1 MSHPHSAPAGDPHED
16 RELPIEGFKGTPE
29 EVERQ
34 WFEQVYRGRGDSMAQ
49 LTLRAVLMG
58 SVLGGVLSLTNLYIG
73 LKSGWG
79 FGVAITAC
87 ILSYAIWT
95 TLHGLGLVRTQM
107 TVLENNCM
115 QSTASSAGYST
126 GGTLISAFAAYI
138 MLNNASLPLDL
149 MLGWVFVLAVL
160 GVTMAIPMK
169 RQMINVEQL
178 RFPSGV
184 AAAETLKALHSH
196 GESGMRSARALG
208 AAGLLA
214 AMSKFWTDGLAVVSS
229 TLAPHQI
236 SAWVTR
242 FNEATVG
249 SVWMSRGVMFA
260 WEPLFIAAG
269 AITGLR
275 VCVSMMVGAVLC
287 WMVFVPYWINKDVI
301 TLTVTEPIPV
311 VIDRAIFSTEPDI
324 DRYASYNDRTG
335 DLKWEGPMS
344 AGVRAR
350 LATMFPDPWVQVQL
364 QRLYVRSQFR
374 AAEPLAAWP
383 AEFSA
388 KKDLAA
394 LLEFDDGRLRM
405 RELISPEQYEGL
417 RAASSDPQYL
427 RALAALYER
436 SVLPGYEPWWSSVVL
451 PEPFRKI
458 KIPDSLTQRLRV
470 ETSGEAALLLWRG
483 PMSESERTAVKAIN
497 KTPAF
502 EALVDE
508 LSAAAGRRTLTG
520 KIPEALAGWIALDE
534 ENRALRTLGPAP
546 EEGVDE
552 AVKVIEDDVLLSA
565 AVNNLIAASKK
576 PRASENFR
584 DLVYWTLWGGT
595 ACMVT
600 SGLLAFALQWRS
612 ALRAFGGLFNLF
624 GRRGAKSNDP
634 LEAIE
639 TPTSWFVIGQLF
651 ALVAI
656 CWLAHESFGMPY
668 WQSAL
673 AVVMT
678 FGLALVACRVT
689 GETDTTPIGAMGK
702 IMQLT
707 FGIVHPAKVAGDA
720 TAAMNVNLM
729 AANITAGAAGS
740 SADLLTDL
748 KSGYLLG
755 ANPRK
760 QFIAQFCG
768 IFTGTL
774 VTVFAFRLLIPSA
787 DVLGTPQ
794 FPAPAAQA
802 WRGVAEALSKG
813 LDNLEPLKLWS
824 IVIGG
829 AVGIVLPILSMVAP
843 AKAKVWIPS
852 AAGVGLAWVF
862 NWYYALLFLIG
873 AIIGWV
879 IEKKAPKVAK
889 EFTFPVASGIIAGE
903 SLMGVALIF
912 IENGP
917 EMWQRL
923 FGG

>member
-1 MSHPHSAPAGDPHED
+1 MSHPHAPPPGDAHAD
-16 RELPIEGFKGTPE
+16 RELPIAGFKGTPE
-29 EVERQ
+29 EIERQ
-34 WFEQVYRGRGDSMAQ
+34 WYEQVYRGRGDSMAQ

-58 SVLGGVLSLTNLYIG
+58 SLLGGVLSLTNLYIG

-95 TLHGLGLVRTQM
+95 TLYGLKLVRSPM

-138 MLNNASLPLDL
+138 MLNNASLSLEL

-169 RQMINVEQL
+169 RQMINIEQL

-184 AAAETLKALHSH
+184 AAAETLRALHSH
-196 GESGMRSARALG
+196 GDSGMRSARALG
-208 AAGLLA
+208 IAGILA
-214 AMSKFWTDGLAVVSS
+214 AASKFWTEGLALFSAA
-229 TLAPHQI
+229 LAPLQI
-236 SAWVTR
+236 STWVTK
-242 FNEATVG
+242 FNVATVG
-249 SVWMSRGVMFA
+249 PVWMNRGVMFM

-269 AITGLR
+269 AITGMR

-287 WMVFVPYWINKDVI
+287 WMVFVPYWIDQRVI

-311 VIDRAIFSTEPDI
+311 TLEGARFGSEPTI
-324 DRYASYNDRTG
+324 ARYASYNDKAG
-335 DLKWEGPMS
+335 LLKWEGPMS
-344 AGVRAR
+344 AADRAR
-350 LATMFPDPWVQVQL
+350 LAALFPDPWVQAQFD
-364 QRLYVRSQFR
+364 RLYVRSQFR
-374 AAEPLAAWP
+374 AAEPLAARP
-383 AEFSA
+383 AEFNA
-388 KKDLAA
+388 KPELAG
-394 LLEFDDGRLRM
+394 LLEFADGELRLRD
-405 RELISPEQYEGL
+405 LISPEQYDGL
-417 RAASSDPQYL
+417 RAASGDPHYL
-427 RALAALYER
+427 KALAALYER
-436 SVLPGYEPWWSSVVL
+436 SLLPGYEPLWASVPL
-451 PEPFRKI
+451 PESLRNM
-458 KIPDSLTQRLRV
+458 KIPESLSRRMKIAS
-470 ETSGEAALLLWRG
+470 SGSAVLLLWRG
-483 PMSESERTAVKAIN
+483 PMSDTERAAVAKISDA
-497 KTPAF
+497 PGFA
-502 EALVDE
+502 ALVDE
-508 LSAAAGRRTLTG
+508 LAAAAGRRTLTG
-520 KIPEALAGWIALDE
+520 SIPDALTGWIALDE
-534 ENRALRTLGPAP
+534 ENRALRTRGPAP
-546 EEGVDE
+546 TEGVDQ
-552 AVKVIEDDVLLSA
+552 AIAAIESDVVLSA
-565 AVNNLIAASKK
+565 AVNNLLAASEAT
-576 PRASENFR
+576 RAKENFR
-584 DLVYWTLWGGT
+584 DLVAWTLWGGT

-612 ALRAFGGLFNLF
+612 ALRAFSGLTRMFGG
-624 GRRGAKSNDP
+624 RSVKSDDP

-639 TPTSWFVIGQLF
+639 TPTSWFVFGQFF
-651 ALVAI
+651 ALIAI

-668 WQSAL
+668 WQSVL
-673 AVVMT
+673 AVVLT

-707 FGIVHPAKVAGDA
+707 FGVVHPAKVAGDV
-720 TAAMNVNLM
+720 TAMNVNLM

-768 IFTGTL
+768 IFTGTI
-774 VTVFAFRLLIPSA
+774 VTVFAFRLMVPSA
-787 DVLGTPQ
+787 DVLGTSQ

-802 WRGVAEALSKG
+802 WRGVAEALSNG
-813 LDNLEPLKLWS
+813 LDRLEPLKLWS
-824 IVIGG
+824 ILIGG
-829 AVGIVLPILSMVAP
+829 AVGVVLPILSMAAP

-873 AIIGWV
+873 AIIGWI
-879 IEKKAPKVAK
+879 IEKSAPKVSK

-912 IENGP
+912 VENGP
-917 EMWQRL
+917 GMWQRL